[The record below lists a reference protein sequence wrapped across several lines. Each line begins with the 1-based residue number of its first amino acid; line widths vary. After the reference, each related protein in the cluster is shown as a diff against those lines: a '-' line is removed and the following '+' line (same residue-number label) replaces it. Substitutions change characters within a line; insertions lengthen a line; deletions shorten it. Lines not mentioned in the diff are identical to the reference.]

1 MRRIAKNP
9 EVVVVQNPAVS
20 FSLSSKGSRHMK
32 RRRKSSHR
40 RRKASHRKHAYN
52 GRRHA
57 RKHRRNKGRKG
68 GSYSSFVKKHK
79 GLFKKMGFKAASR
92 KIASMWKH

>member
-20 FSLSSKGSRHMK
+20 FSPLKGIGHMRRHK
-32 RRRKSSHR
+32 SRRRRNNPK
-40 RRKASHRKHAYN
+40 HRKHAYK
-52 GRRHA
+52 GIRRHV
-57 RKHRRNKGRKG
+57 RNNKGRKG
-68 GSYSSFVKKHK
+68 KYSAFVKKHK

>member
-20 FSLSSKGSRHMK
+20 FSQSSKGMCSMK
-32 RRRKSSHR
+32 RRSKR
-40 RRKASHRKHAYN
+40 RRSRKMSHRKHAYN
-52 GRRHA
+52 SRRHS
-57 RKHRRNKGRKG
+57 RKHRRNKGRKDG
-68 GSYSSFVKKHK
+68 KYSSFVKKHK

-92 KIASMWKH
+92 KIASMWSH